1 MFKSAN
7 TEHWLMR
14 ILVVVMAVILSALIA
29 ISFAA
34 LDTGY
39 ACPTG
44 QAPVIGADGNPMK
57 DASGKPVCSPIDAFN
72 NLFGK

>member
-1 MFKSAN
+1 
-7 TEHWLMR
+7 
-14 ILVVVMAVILSALIA
+14 MAVILSALIA
-29 ISFAA
+29 ISFV

-57 DASGKPVCSPIDAFN
+57 DASGKQVCSPIDAFN